1 MIFILDQEQELWLKT
16 CALLSNCCKRNS
28 QRRQDNDLMNYE
40 QKNTSSGQGHEY
52 QEKTRLVLITRSM
65 NKIWVQ
71 LVLTRMKDNVP
82 RLSIYTLDIYSILLA
97 AQAIFNTVA

>member
-1 MIFILDQEQELWLKT
+1 
-16 CALLSNCCKRNS
+16 
-28 QRRQDNDLMNYE
+28 MNYE